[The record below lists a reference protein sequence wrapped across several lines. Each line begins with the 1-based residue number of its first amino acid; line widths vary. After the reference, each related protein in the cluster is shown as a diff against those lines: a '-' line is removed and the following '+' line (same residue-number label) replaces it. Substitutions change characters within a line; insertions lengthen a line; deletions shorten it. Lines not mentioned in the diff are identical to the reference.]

1 MGLKVKFP
9 IFLFLVFLAYIQ
21 CYAQKNTNFGTLTKA
36 EKAFAVY
43 EPDTTA
49 AAVYLYEK
57 GDNYFE
63 VRNDFV
69 WLITEYH
76 AKIKIL
82 KKEGLS
88 KSEISIPYYHNDS
101 RTEKV
106 QKIKAL
112 SHNGIVKTAV
122 NSSDIYVIDNN
133 ENWSEKKFA
142 IPNVK
147 VGSVLEYTYEIQSP
161 FFFNL
166 NGWDFQ
172 SDIPKVYTE
181 YTAKIPGNWR
191 YNRRLSGKLQ
201 LDTNEADIKADCF
214 TIPTATKQADCE
226 VVKYA
231 MRNVPSFAEDE
242 EYMLAGSN
250 YRSKLEFE
258 LQEYHDFKGQK
269 HRYTKTWKDV
279 DKEFRL
285 DKDIG
290 RQLRKKNFFEK
301 NVPADLFIE
310 SNELEKAKNIYAFVQ
325 KHYNWNGKY
334 GLWKDNR
341 VKRAFEEGKGNV
353 AEINISL
360 INLLN
365 AAGIKAD
372 LVLTAT
378 RNRGLP
384 KTKNPVM
391 SGFNYILVKINID
404 GKDYL
409 LDASNKY
416 VPFGMLPFRSLNYYG
431 RVMDFDEESY
441 WFDIVP
447 EKNNK
452 KQVRCLMVLD
462 AENGIIKGKLSLLS
476 SGYYA
481 INGWQNLKLQSEE
494 AYLDEMQENFEEEY
508 DIIDYDIKE
517 DRSNEKFLA
526 EEFEF
531 ESDIEDNT
539 LYLDPFIINFFE
551 KNPFKALERN
561 YPIDFGYTRNNGYTI
576 TIQLPKNYKVKS
588 LPEDKVF
595 QLPDNVGSLKFNCKE
610 TANNSLNVFFDFKLN
625 ATQYKSEYYKAIKE
639 LFQEAVDVQTKS
651 IIVLEKA

>member
-1 MGLKVKFP
+1 M
-9 IFLFLVFLAYIQ
+9 
-21 CYAQKNTNFGTLTKA
+21 
-36 EKAFAVY
+36 
-43 EPDTTA
+43 
-49 AAVYLYEK
+49 
-57 GDNYFE
+57 
-63 VRNDFV
+63 
-69 WLITEYH
+69 
-76 AKIKIL
+76 
-82 KKEGLS
+82 
-88 KSEISIPYYHNDS
+88 
-101 RTEKV
+101 
-106 QKIKAL
+106 
-112 SHNGIVKTAV
+112 
-122 NSSDIYVIDNN
+122 
-133 ENWSEKKFA
+133 
-142 IPNVK
+142 
-147 VGSVLEYTYEIQSP
+147 GSVLEYTYEIQSP

-181 YTAKIPGNWR
+181 YTAKIPGNWK

-201 LDTNEADIKADCF
+201 LDTNEADIKTACF

-285 DKDIG
+285 DNDIG

-301 NVPADLFIE
+301 NVPADLFVE

-378 RNRGLP
+378 RNRRLP

-391 SGFNYILVKINID
+391 SGFNYILVKINIE

-452 KQVRCLMVLD
+452 KKVRCLIVLD
-462 AENGIIKGKLSLLS
+462 VENGIVKDKLSLLS

-481 INGWQNLKLQSEE
+481 INGWQNLKSQSEE
-494 AYLDEMQENFEEEY
+494 TYLDEMQENFEEEY
-508 DIIDYDIKE
+508 EIVDYDIKE
-517 DRSNEKFLA
+517 DISNEKFLA

-531 ESDIEDNT
+531 ESDFQDNT
-539 LYLDPFIINFFE
+539 LYLNPFIIKFFE

-588 LPEDKVF
+588 LPEDKVL
-595 QLPDNVGSLKFNCKE
+595 QLPGNVGSLKFNCKE